1 MPKSVDIID
10 SNILNTYISNN
21 NNNDNNDNN
30 IKIDLEFSKKWIS
43 NYFSK

>member
-1 MPKSVDIID
+1 MPKSVDTID

-21 NNNDNNDNN
+21 NNNDNN
-30 IKIDLEFSKKWIS
+30 IKIDLAFSKKWIS

>member
-1 MPKSVDIID
+1 MPESVDIID

-21 NNNDNNDNN
+21 NNNDNN
-30 IKIDLEFSKKWIS
+30 IKIDLAFSKKWIS

>member
-21 NNNDNNDNN
+21 NNNDNN
-30 IKIDLEFSKKWIS
+30 IKIDLAFSKKWIS